1 MLKAAVTATMSAL
14 ERSTSLPM
22 SISPFFSACRKSPK
36 LAAAAAVCTA
46 LALGLLGVAMLG
58 PATTV
63 RAVLQ
68 QLIAQVG
75 ALLAR
80 EEAALGTAGALGVLG
95 LGLVYGLKHATEVD
109 HIVAV
114 STIVSEHRKLSHAA
128 WVGGLWGA
136 GHTISLA
143 VVGSFVLAMRIV
155 IPERLAGFLELAVA
169 LMIIFLGVTATAK
182 AFGKRGDFHLHE
194 HTHDNVPHVH
204 VHFHE
209 PGTRHAGPVKSHSH
223 AIRQV
228 GFKPVMVGAVHGL
241 AGSAALTLLVLT
253 QIHSMTLGLLYLGMF
268 GLGSMVGM
276 LLMSGVVGLPFVLSA
291 RRLTSVHYNLQM
303 AAGAL
308 SVCFGLWYAYSI
320 CTANGSF
327 LNFFWA

>member
-1 MLKAAVTATMSAL
+1 M
-14 ERSTSLPM
+14 
-22 SISPFFSACRKSPK
+22 PFIPSYSACPKSSRL
-36 LAAAAAVCTA
+36 LAATVCIIVAV
-46 LALGLLGVAMLG
+46 GILGVAMLG
-58 PATTV
+58 PGTS
-63 RAVLQ
+63 
-68 QLIAQVG
+68 
-75 ALLAR
+75 LLAR
-80 EEAALGTAGALGVLG
+80 LQQFIVQLGGLVLREDSALGTAGALGVLS

-143 VVGSFVLAMRIV
+143 VVGSLALAMRIV

-169 LMIIFLGVTATAK
+169 LMIIFLGVNATAR

-194 HTHDNVPHVH
+194 HMHDNVPHVH
-204 VHFHE
+204 LHFHE
-209 PGTRHAGPVKSHSH
+209 PGTQHAGPVKSHSH

-228 GFKPVMVGAVHGL
+228 GFKPVLVGALHGL

-253 QIHSMTLGLLYLGMF
+253 QIRSMTLGLLYLGMF
-268 GLGSMVGM
+268 GLGSMAGM
-276 LLMSGVVGLPFVLSA
+276 LLMSGIVGLPFVLSA
-291 RRLTSVHYNLQM
+291 RRLTRVHYNLQM
-303 AAGAL
+303 AAGTL

-327 LNFFWA
+327 LNFFKA

>member
-1 MLKAAVTATMSAL
+1 M
-14 ERSTSLPM
+14 
-22 SISPFFSACRKSPK
+22 PFIPPYSVCPKSSR
-36 LAAAAAVCTA
+36 LLAAAVCIIVA
-46 LALGLLGVAMLG
+46 VGILGVAMLAPG
-58 PATTV
+58 TSLLAL
-63 RAVLQ
+63 LQ
-68 QLIAQVG
+68 QFIAQLGGLV
-75 ALLAR
+75 LR
-80 EEAALGTAGALGVLG
+80 EDSALGTAGALGVLS

-143 VVGSFVLAMRIV
+143 VVGSLALAMRIV

-169 LMIIFLGVTATAK
+169 LMIIFLGVNATAR

-194 HTHDNVPHVH
+194 HMHDNVPHVH
-204 VHFHE
+204 LHFHE
-209 PGTRHAGPVKSHSH
+209 PGTQHAGPVKSHSH

-228 GFKPVMVGAVHGL
+228 GFKPVLVGALHGL

-253 QIHSMTLGLLYLGMF
+253 QIRSMTLGLLYLGMF
-268 GLGSMVGM
+268 GLGSMAGM
-276 LLMSGVVGLPFVLSA
+276 LLMSGIVGLPFVLSA
-291 RRLTSVHYNLQM
+291 RRLTRVHYNLQM
-303 AAGAL
+303 AAGTL

-327 LNFFWA
+327 LNFFKA

>member
-1 MLKAAVTATMSAL
+1 M
-14 ERSTSLPM
+14 
-22 SISPFFSACRKSPK
+22 PFIPSYSACRKSPG
-36 LAAAAAVCTA
+36 LVAAVAVCILVA
-46 LALGLLGVAMLG
+46 VGILGVAMLAPG
-58 PATTV
+58 TSLLTLL
-63 RAVLQ
+63 RHF
-68 QLIAQVG
+68 IAQLGGVVS
-75 ALLAR
+75 R
-80 EEAALGTAGALGVLG
+80 EESALGTAGVLGVLG

-143 VVGSFVLAMRIV
+143 VVGGLVLAMRVV

-169 LMIIFLGVTATAK
+169 LTIIFLGVSATTK

-204 VHFHE
+204 LHFHE
-209 PGTRHAGPVKSHSH
+209 PGTQHAGPVKSHSH

-228 GFKPVMVGAVHGL
+228 GLKPVLVGALHGL

-253 QIHSMTLGLLYLGMF
+253 QIRSMTLGMLYLGMF
-268 GLGSMVGM
+268 GLGSMAGM
-276 LLMSGVVGLPFVLSA
+276 LLMSGIVGLPFVLSA
-291 RRLTSVHYNLQM
+291 RRLTRVHYDLQM
-303 AAGAL
+303 AAGTL

-327 LNFFWA
+327 LTFFRA

>member
-1 MLKAAVTATMSAL
+1 M
-14 ERSTSLPM
+14 
-22 SISPFFSACRKSPK
+22 PFIPFLSACRKSPRV
-36 LAAAAAVCTA
+36 LAAAAVFIIAAVGT
-46 LALGLLGVAMLG
+46 LGVAMLAAG
-58 PATTV
+58 MSPLTL
-63 RAVLQ
+63 LQ
-68 QLIAQVG
+68 QFIAQLGGVVS
-75 ALLAR
+75 R
-80 EEAALGTAGALGVLG
+80 EESAVGTAGALGVLG

-143 VVGSFVLAMRIV
+143 VVGSLVLAMRIV
-155 IPERLAGFLELAVA
+155 IPERLGGFLELGVA
-169 LMIIFLGVTATAK
+169 LMIIFLGVSATTK

-204 VHFHE
+204 LHFHE
-209 PGTRHAGPVKSHSH
+209 PGTQHAGPVKSHSH

-228 GFKPVMVGAVHGL
+228 GFKPVLVGALHGL

-253 QIHSMTLGLLYLGMF
+253 QIRSMTLELLYLGMF
-268 GLGSMVGM
+268 GLGSMAGM
-276 LLMSGVVGLPFVLSA
+276 LLMSGIVGLPFVLSA
-291 RRLTSVHYNLQM
+291 RRLTRVHYNLQM

-327 LNFFWA
+327 LNFFRA

>member
-1 MLKAAVTATMSAL
+1 M
-14 ERSTSLPM
+14 
-22 SISPFFSACRKSPK
+22 PFIPLFSACRRSTR
-36 LAAAAAVCTA
+36 LLAAAAVCTVVA
-46 LALGLLGVAMLG
+46 MGILGVAMLAPG
-58 PATTV
+58 TSLLAL
-63 RAVLQ
+63 LQ
-68 QLIAQVG
+68 QFIAQLG
-75 ALLAR
+75 AFVLR
-80 EEAALGTAGALGVLG
+80 EESALGTAGALGVLG

-136 GHTISLA
+136 GHTLSLA
-143 VVGSFVLAMRIV
+143 VVGCLVLAMRVV

-169 LMIIFLGVTATAK
+169 LMIIFLGVSATAK

-194 HTHDNVPHVH
+194 HTHDDVPHIH

-209 PGTRHAGPVKSHSH
+209 PGTQHAGPVKSHSH

-228 GFKPVMVGAVHGL
+228 GFKPVLVGAVHGL

-253 QIHSMTLGLLYLGMF
+253 QIRSMTLGLLYLGVF

-291 RRLTSVHYNLQM
+291 RRLTRVHYNLQM
-303 AAGAL
+303 TAGAL
-308 SVCFGLWYAYSI
+308 SVCFGLLYAYAI
-320 CTANGSF
+320 CTANGS
-327 LNFFWA
+327 LLSFFRA

>member
-1 MLKAAVTATMSAL
+1 MLKAAVAATMSAL
-14 ERSTSLPM
+14 EGSKSPPM
-22 SISPFFSACRKSPK
+22 PLTPFYSACRKSPR
-36 LAAAAAVCTA
+36 LLAAAAVCTA
-46 LALGLLGVAMLG
+46 LAAGVLGVAMMGTPVL
-58 PATTV
+58 
-63 RAVLQ
+63 AVLQ
-68 QLIAQVG
+68 QFIAQLG
-75 ALLAR
+75 ALVTR
-80 EEAALGTAGALGVLG
+80 EESALGTAGALGVLG

-143 VVGSFVLAMRIV
+143 VVGSLVLAMRVV
-155 IPERLAGFLELAVA
+155 IPERLAGFLELGVA
-169 LMIIFLGVTATAK
+169 LMIIFLGISATAR
-182 AFGKRGDFHLHE
+182 AFGRRGDFHLHE
-194 HTHDNVPHVH
+194 HTHDDVAHVH
-204 VHFHE
+204 LHFHE
-209 PGTRHAGPVKSHSH
+209 PSTRHAGPVKSHSH

-228 GFKPVMVGAVHGL
+228 GFKPVLVGAVHGL

-253 QIHSMTLGLLYLGMF
+253 QIRSMTLGLLYLGMF
-268 GLGSMVGM
+268 GLGSMAGM

-291 RRLTSVHYNLQM
+291 RRLTRVHYNLQM

-308 SVCFGLWYAYSI
+308 SVCFGLWYAYEI

-327 LNFFWA
+327 LSFFSA

>member
-1 MLKAAVTATMSAL
+1 MSSL
-14 ERSTSLPM
+14 LPFSTRRRSTRL
-22 SISPFFSACRKSPK
+22 
-36 LAAAAAVCTA
+36 LAAGALCTLVTVGILAVAIQTPGTSL
-46 LALGLLGVAMLG
+46 LAL
-58 PATTV
+58 
-63 RAVLQ
+63 LQ
-68 QLIAQVG
+68 QFIAQFV
-75 ALLAR
+75 ALVSR
-80 EEAALGTAGALGVLG
+80 EESALGTAGALGVLS

-143 VVGSFVLAMRIV
+143 VVGSLVLAMRIV
-155 IPERLAGFLELAVA
+155 IPERLAGLMELVVA
-169 LMIIFLGVTATAK
+169 LMIIFLGVSATAK

-194 HTHDNVPHVH
+194 HKHDDVLHVH

-209 PGTRHAGPVKSHSH
+209 PGTQHAGPVKSHSH

-228 GFKPVMVGAVHGL
+228 GLKPVLVGAVHGL

-253 QIHSMTLGLLYLGMF
+253 QIRSMTLGLLYLGVF

-276 LLMSGVVGLPFVLSA
+276 LLMSGIVGLPFVLSA
-291 RRLTSVHYNLQM
+291 RRLTRVHYNLQM
-303 AAGAL
+303 AAGAS
-308 SVCFGLWYAYSI
+308 SVCFGLWYAYSV
-320 CTANGSF
+320 CTTNSSF
-327 LNFFWA
+327 LNFFRA

>member
-1 MLKAAVTATMSAL
+1 MPF
-14 ERSTSLPM
+14 LP
-22 SISPFFSACRKSPK
+22 IYSACRKSPRL
-36 LAAAAAVCTA
+36 LAAAVVCSVV
-46 LALGLLGVAMLG
+46 GVGICGVAMVAPGQSLL
-58 PATTV
+58 A
-63 RAVLQ
+63 LLKQ
-68 QLIAQVG
+68 FIAQLGGMVS
-75 ALLAR
+75 R
-80 EEAALGTAGALGVLG
+80 EESALGTVGALGVLS

-143 VVGSFVLAMRIV
+143 VVGSLVLAMRVV

-169 LMIIFLGVTATAK
+169 LMIILLGVSATTK

-194 HTHDNVPHVH
+194 HTHDDVPHVH
-204 VHFHE
+204 LHFHE
-209 PGTRHAGPVKSHSH
+209 PGTQHAGPVKSHSH

-228 GFKPVMVGAVHGL
+228 GFKPVLVGAVHGL

-253 QIHSMTLGLLYLGMF
+253 QIRSMTLGLLYLGMF
-268 GLGSMVGM
+268 GVGSMAGM
-276 LLMSGVVGLPFVLSA
+276 LLMSGIVGLPFVLSA
-291 RRLTSVHYNLQM
+291 RRLTRVHYSLQM
-303 AAGAL
+303 TAGTL
-308 SVCFGLWYAYSI
+308 SVCFGLWYAYAI

-327 LNFFWA
+327 LSFFGA

>member
-1 MLKAAVTATMSAL
+1 M
-14 ERSTSLPM
+14 
-22 SISPFFSACRKSPK
+22 PFIPSYSACRKSPG
-36 LAAAAAVCTA
+36 LVAAAAVCILVTVGIFGGVT
-46 LALGLLGVAMLG
+46 LAPGTSLLSLLRHV
-58 PATTV
+58 
-63 RAVLQ
+63 
-68 QLIAQVG
+68 IAQLGGVVSH
-75 ALLAR
+75 
-80 EEAALGTAGALGVLG
+80 EESALGTAGVLGVLG

-143 VVGSFVLAMRIV
+143 VVGSLVLAMRIV

-169 LMIIFLGVTATAK
+169 LTIIFLGVSATTK

-194 HTHDNVPHVH
+194 HTHDDVPHVH
-204 VHFHE
+204 LHFHE
-209 PGTRHAGPVKSHSH
+209 PGTQHAGPVKSHSH

-228 GFKPVMVGAVHGL
+228 GFKPVLVGALHGL

-253 QIHSMTLGLLYLGMF
+253 QIRSMTLGMLYLGMF
-268 GLGSMVGM
+268 GLGSMAGM
-276 LLMSGVVGLPFVLSA
+276 LLMSGIVGLPFVLSA
-291 RRLTSVHYNLQM
+291 RRLTRVHYNLQM
-303 AAGAL
+303 AAGTL

-327 LNFFWA
+327 LNFFRA

>member
-1 MLKAAVTATMSAL
+1 MSF
-14 ERSTSLPM
+14 LPLY
-22 SISPFFSACRKSPK
+22 SACRKSPRL
-36 LAAAAAVCTA
+36 LAAAVVCSVVAVGSFGVVMVA
-46 LALGLLGVAMLG
+46 PGVSLLTL
-58 PATTV
+58 
-63 RAVLQ
+63 LQ
-68 QLIAQVG
+68 QFIAQ
-75 ALLAR
+75 LAR
-80 EEAALGTAGALGVLG
+80 VVSREESALGTAGALGVLS

-143 VVGSFVLAMRIV
+143 VVGSLVLAMRIV
-155 IPERLAGFLELAVA
+155 IPEQLAGFLELAVA
-169 LMIIFLGVTATAK
+169 LMIIFLGVSATAK

-194 HTHDNVPHVH
+194 HTHDDVPHVH
-204 VHFHE
+204 LHFHE
-209 PGTRHAGPVKSHSH
+209 PGTQHAGPVKSHSH

-228 GFKPVMVGAVHGL
+228 GFKPVLVGAVHGL

-253 QIHSMTLGLLYLGMF
+253 QIRSMTLGLLYLGMF
-268 GLGSMVGM
+268 GLGSMAGM
-276 LLMSGVVGLPFVLSA
+276 LLMSGIVGLPFVLSA
-291 RRLTSVHYNLQM
+291 RRLTRVHYNLQM

-327 LNFFWA
+327 LSFFRA